1 MKALHETTCL
11 VVDDSAVIRK
21 VARRIVET
29 LGIRV
34 AEAEDGEA
42 ALRTCAEAMPDV
54 ILLDWNMPNMD
65 GYAFLQALR
74 RSEGGG
80 DPKVLFCTTENDVGA
95 IARALR
101 AGADEYIMKPFD
113 RDILTA
119 KLEQVGLVRAD
130 AA

>member
-1 MKALHETTCL
+1 MKAPHETTCL

-21 VARRIVET
+21 VARRIIED
-29 LGIRV
+29 LGMNV
-34 AEAEDGEA
+34 SEAEDGSA
-42 ALRTCAEAMPDV
+42 ALEACAASMPDA

-74 RSEGGG
+74 QSEGGG
-80 DPKVLFCTTENDVGA
+80 VPKVLFCTTENDVGA

-119 KLEQVGLVRAD
+119 KLEQVGLVAD

>member
-1 MKALHETTCL
+1 MNRSDMTCL

-21 VARRIVET
+21 VARRIVES
-29 LGIRV
+29 LGFSV
-34 AEAEDGEA
+34 FEAEDGSD
-42 ALRTCAEAMPDV
+42 ALERCAEAMPDV

-74 RSEGGG
+74 QAPGGHQ
-80 DPKVLFCTTENDVGA
+80 PKILFCTTENDVGA

-119 KLEQVGLVRAD
+119 KLEQVGIVEAH